1 MLLNKQE
8 DCFQDYNKE
17 VVYLAISSLLNNLNS
32 NRIVCLGQFNHSQIN
47 SNNKIIYLDKLI
59 LNYLAS
65 HSQLNNNNKL
75 L

>member
-8 DCFQDYNKE
+8 DCFQGCNKDL
-17 VVYLAISSLLNNLNS
+17 VYLVTNSLLNNLNS
-32 NRIVCLGQFNHSQIN
+32 NRIVCLVQFNLSQIN

-65 HSQLNNNNKL
+65 HSQHSNNNKHL
-75 L
+75 